1 MIRIELGFVPDGFEK
16 AGIEQTKEDILA
28 RLTGHEFERLKIVLK
43 KDIGNRIHLQFLGE
57 PQEVE
62 KARRLLGTY

>member
-1 MIRIELGFVPDGFEK
+1 MIRIELGFVPDRFEK

-28 RLTGHEFERLKIVLK
+28 RLNGHEFERLKIVLK
-43 KDIGNRIHLQFLGE
+43 KHVGNRIDLQFLGE

-62 KARRLLGTY
+62 KARRLLGIY